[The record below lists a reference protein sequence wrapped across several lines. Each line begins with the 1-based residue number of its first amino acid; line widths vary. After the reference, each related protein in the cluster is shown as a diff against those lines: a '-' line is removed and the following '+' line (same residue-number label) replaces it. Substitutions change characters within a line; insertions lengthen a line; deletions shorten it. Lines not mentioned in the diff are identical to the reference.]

1 MKNPFKAG
9 SVKVHT
15 FTVSE
20 RDVAQFETG
29 LVHSVCST
37 FKLAQEIEWSSRLF
51 VLDMIEVDE
60 EGVGT
65 SLEIKHIS
73 PAFVGDRVKITAIF
87 NTLINNELICD
98 IEVNVGDRK
107 IARGKT
113 GQKILSKQKVSQI
126 FNRLEQ

>member
-9 SVKVHT
+9 SAKVHT

-20 RDVAQFETG
+20 HDVAQFETG
-29 LVHSVCST
+29 LVHRVCST
-37 FKLAQEIEWSSRLF
+37 FKLAQEMEWSSRLL
-51 VLDMIEVDE
+51 VLDMIESDE

-73 PAFVGDRVKITAIF
+73 PAFVGDQVKVTAIF
-87 NTLINNELICD
+87 NTLINNELICE

-107 IARGKT
+107 IAMGKT
-113 GQKILSKQKVSQI
+113 GQKILSKHKISQI